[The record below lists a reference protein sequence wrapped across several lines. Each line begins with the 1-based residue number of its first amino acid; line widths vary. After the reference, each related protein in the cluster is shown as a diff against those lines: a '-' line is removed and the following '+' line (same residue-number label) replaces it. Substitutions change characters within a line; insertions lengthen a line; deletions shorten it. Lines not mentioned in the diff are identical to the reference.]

1 MVITEKI
8 KLIVS
13 MIIVGTLGIF
23 LEYVNLPSS
32 VVACA
37 RSVIG
42 TIILLPVVLLS
53 KSKLNIELLKK
64 NAVYLMASGAA
75 LGFNWIFLF
84 EAYEYTTVA
93 VATLCYYMAPVFVI
107 ILSPIVLKEKFS
119 IVNIIC
125 TVCAVIG
132 AVLISGV
139 AGEADTDI
147 RGVTF
152 GLVAALLYCF
162 IVLLNKKIKGL
173 SAIETTFT
181 QLAVSAVVMLI
192 FVSVKENVTSLEFTS
207 QNLLILIVLGVVH
220 TGIVYLLFFSAVGK
234 LPSQT
239 SSVLSYVDPITAIVL
254 SSVFLNQKMN
264 NLQIVGTFLILGS
277 VFINEVL
284 KTKKLQNN

>member
-1 MVITEKI
+1 
-8 KLIVS
+8 

-107 ILSPIVLKEKFS
+107 ILSPIVLKEKLS

-132 AVLISGV
+132 AVFISGV
-139 AGEADTDI
+139 AGEGGTDI
-147 RGVTF
+147 RGIAF
-152 GLVAALLYCF
+152 GLVAAVLYCS

-173 SAIETTFT
+173 SSIETTFT

-192 FVSVKENVTSLEFTS
+192 FVSVKENVTTLEFTLK
-207 QNLLILIVLGVVH
+207 NVLILLVLGVVH

>member
-1 MVITEKI
+1 MVTTEKI

-13 MIIVGTLGIF
+13 MVIVGTLGIF
-23 LEYVNLPSS
+23 LEYVKLPSS

-42 TIILLPVVLLS
+42 TIVLLPVVLFS
-53 KSKLNIELLKK
+53 KTKLNKDLLKK

-107 ILSPIVLKEKFS
+107 ILSPIVLKEKLS
-119 IVNIIC
+119 VVNIIC

-192 FVSVKENVTSLEFTS
+192 FVSVKENITSLEFTS
-207 QNLLILIVLGVVH
+207 QNLLILFVLGVVH
-220 TGIVYLLFFSAVGK
+220 TGIVYMLFFSAVAK

>member
-1 MVITEKI
+1 
-8 KLIVS
+8 

-107 ILSPIVLKEKFS
+107 ILSPIVLKEKLS

-132 AVLISGV
+132 AVFISGV
-139 AGEADTDI
+139 ADEGGTDI
-147 RGVTF
+147 RGIAF
-152 GLVAALLYCF
+152 GLVAAVLYCS

-173 SAIETTFT
+173 SSIETTFT

-192 FVSVKENVTSLEFTS
+192 FVSVKENVTTLEFTLK
-207 QNLLILIVLGVVH
+207 NVLILLVLGVVH

>member
-1 MVITEKI
+1 
-8 KLIVS
+8 

-107 ILSPIVLKEKFS
+107 ILSPIVLKEKLS

-132 AVLISGV
+132 AVFISGV
-139 AGEADTDI
+139 AGEGGTDI
-147 RGVTF
+147 RGIAF
-152 GLVAALLYCF
+152 GLVAAVLYCS

-173 SAIETTFT
+173 SSIETTFT

-192 FVSVKENVTSLEFTS
+192 FVSVKENVTTLEFTLK
-207 QNLLILIVLGVVH
+207 NVLILLVLGVVH

-254 SSVFLNQKMN
+254 SSGFLNQKMN

>member
-1 MVITEKI
+1 
-8 KLIVS
+8 

-32 VVACA
+32 VVACV

-107 ILSPIVLKEKFS
+107 ILSPIVLKEKLS

-132 AVLISGV
+132 AVFISGV
-139 AGEADTDI
+139 AGEGGTDI
-147 RGVTF
+147 RGIAF
-152 GLVAALLYCF
+152 GLVAAVLYCS

-173 SAIETTFT
+173 SSIERTFT

-192 FVSVKENVTSLEFTS
+192 FVSVKENVTTLEFTLK
-207 QNLLILIVLGVVH
+207 NVLILLVLGVVH